1 LFNKNRKIPAANAFR
16 VYLEPK
22 ERLWWLQI
30 SFSPSPCTPHSHWGA
45 ISVSSNPV
53 AGSDGPLRGG
63 GNKWENGRNG
73 KKKKKEKMEK
83 KEKKGTEGWEKTPP
97 K

>member
-1 LFNKNRKIPAANAFR
+1 

-53 AGSDGPLRGG
+53 AGSDGPLRG
-63 GNKWENGRNG
+63 EEING
-73 KKKKKEKMEK
+73 KTEEMEKRKRKKKW
-83 KEKKGTEGWEKTPP
+83 KKGKERDRRVGENTP